1 MTLSQY
7 VRLCMCYRFVFQWKY
22 IFRSE
27 CINFFW
33 DWVNPEELK
42 TLWKKY
48 ILSNLSIW
56 FHVNVQCMHLYFNAK
71 SIATFNA
78 DFFYFLCL
86 YFVSFA
92 FCHPCILVHLHF
104 LHLFFVILYF
114 VSFELCCNY
123 ISAHLYVVKFLFCC
137 IFEKVR
143 SFLEISAL
151 NTDFWRISAKFSDKP
166 QIL

>member
-1 MTLSQY
+1 MYKL
-7 VRLCMCYRFVFQWKY
+7 
-22 IFRSE
+22 
-27 CINFFW
+27 FW

-42 TLWKKY
+42 TLWKKVYTFKSKY
-48 ILSNLSIW
+48 IISRKCTV
-56 FHVNVQCMHLYFNAK
+56 HFNAK

-78 DFFYFLCL
+78 DIFYFLCL
-86 YFVSFA
+86 YFVLFA
-92 FCHPCILVHLHF
+92 FCQPWILVHLHF

-166 QIL
+166 QISVIRKERKQAEILCH